1 MSADEIT
8 KYVTEKYVKIPFNGP
23 IYTKAC
29 IYGPTLPER
38 MPVSE
43 IAMHIQK
50 GYPVV
55 ELLANGKE
63 VKLNMVN
70 YNVDLNGDGGASVQ
84 NIAQPVE
91 ATPGPVV
98 ATTEEKADATATA
111 ATDTKTEEVKTA
123 TTTQVTTDAKAD
135 DKSADKAGATVSA
148 TTVKVTAT
156 PSTSN
161 SKADTLKSK

>member
-1 MSADEIT
+1 MSVDEIT

-91 ATPGPVV
+91 ATPGPVA
-98 ATTEEKADATATA
+98 ATTEEKVDATATA
-111 ATDTKTEEVKTA
+111 TTDAKTEEVKTA
-123 TTTQVTTDAKAD
+123 TVNATTDAKAD

-161 SKADTLKSK
+161 SKADVLKSK